1 MHPLRDHGGVGISHP
16 QTRGAEVGD
25 QKREQRL
32 QTRCPFKRPPSG
44 NRGHS
49 WRWGGVQN
57 FTLFSTTGV
66 GPTPNCFHKTWP
78 NNRAPIFP

>member
-49 WRWGGVQN
+49 WRWGGGTEFHPVLNHRCGTYTQ
-57 FTLFSTTGV
+57 LFS
-66 GPTPNCFHKTWP
+66 
-78 NNRAPIFP
+78 